1 VKGEGMKKIVYPTDG
16 SKTAKKAIKTVV
28 EIAKATDAK
37 CLVLSVA
44 DLGSRWVPSGM
55 ESKMDRELRKQ
66 AKKLAIEAA
75 RKLEREGVATKV
87 ETAAGNPSEEIVKL
101 VEREKADLIIMGT
114 HGLTGLARV
123 VIGSVADH
131 VIREANCPV
140 MLVPLR

>member
-1 VKGEGMKKIVYPTDG
+1 
-16 SKTAKKAIKTVV
+16 
-28 EIAKATDAK
+28 
-37 CLVLSVA
+37 
-44 DLGSRWVPSGM
+44 
-55 ESKMDRELRKQ
+55 
-66 AKKLAIEAA
+66 
-75 RKLEREGVATKV
+75 
-87 ETAAGNPSEEIVKL
+87 